1 MNIVLWVLQVLL
13 GLAFLAAGTMK
24 ATQPL
29 DRLSKQMDWVAVVPP
44 ALTRFIGVSEILGG
58 IGLILPAVTGIATWL
73 TPVAA
78 AGLALV
84 MLLGAGFHL
93 RRGDPPAKAVP
104 SSVLFVLVLIV
115 AVGRGFVEKL

>member
-1 MNIVLWVLQVLL
+1 MNIVLWILQVLL
-13 GLAFLAAGTMK
+13 GLAFLAAGIMK

-29 DRLSKQMDWVAVVPP
+29 DKLSKQMDWVAVTPP
-44 ALTRFIGVSEILGG
+44 ALTRFIGIAEILGG

-78 AGLALV
+78 AGLALI
-84 MLLGAGFHL
+84 MLLAVGFHL
-93 RRGDPPAKAVP
+93 RRSDPTNRIVP
-104 SSVLFVLVLIV
+104 GLVLFVLALVV